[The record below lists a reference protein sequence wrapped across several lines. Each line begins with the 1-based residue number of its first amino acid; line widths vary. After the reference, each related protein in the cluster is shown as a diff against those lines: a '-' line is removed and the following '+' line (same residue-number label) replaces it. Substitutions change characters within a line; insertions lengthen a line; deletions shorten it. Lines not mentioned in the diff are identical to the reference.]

1 MYEPKYIPVYVMD
14 AVASD
19 ISRIKVDS
27 KLNPMRAIFL
37 DESYDR
43 AARMLDVYLE
53 DIDPGIRAYND
64 MLIGLLGSLAGILF
78 GVTYNCAPSNKYNLT
93 QSEQVSTI
101 SRFLLNPE
109 RDFVK
114 NVMEKVILVRGR
126 LTSGDIVIMR
136 DNILSRATRHT
147 TPQPHMIDALEGA
160 KPKASIQDL
169 DKRAIALFENAAP
182 TETGTVSVTVDDVNV
197 VTDIMSRVSDIIDI
211 DEDTNE
217 FATGSA
223 YVDIIDR
230 RVRENITDPGTKAFC
245 QDCEM
250 EDIRD
255 RVSNVTNSTRR
266 FGN

>member
-27 KLNPMRAIFL
+27 KLSPMRAIFL

-53 DIDPGIRAYND
+53 DIDPGIRAYTD

-126 LTSGDIVIMR
+126 LTPGDIVIMR

-147 TPQPHMIDALEGA
+147 IPQPHTIDVLEGA

-197 VTDIMSRVSDIIDI
+197 VTDIMSRVSDIV

-217 FATGSA
+217 FAIGST

-230 RVRENITDPGTKAFC
+230 RVRENITNPGTKTFY

-255 RVSNVTNSTRR
+255 RVSNVTNSTRL